1 MSGPVLPPDL
11 EEKLQLAVAA
21 AEDAL
26 RRLDQARRDAE
37 KAAREIRE
45 ALEQQLEQTAA
56 QWAPD
61 RAAEAQ
67 KLAQR
72 TVRIADEIVDWAVG
86 RSPWGL
92 ADRLIPELRDGVGEL
107 RAFLDA
113 KPLPESKSG
122 PAPARPAP

>member
-1 MSGPVLPPDL
+1 MAGPVLPPEL
-11 EEKLQLAVAA
+11 EEKLQQAVAA

-26 RRLDQARRDAE
+26 KRLDQARRDAE
-37 KAAREIRE
+37 RAAREIRE
-45 ALEQQLEQTAA
+45 ALEQQLEQSAA

-67 KLAQR
+67 QLMKR
-72 TVRIADEIVDWAVG
+72 TVRIADEVVDWAVS

-92 ADRLIPELRDGVGEL
+92 ADRLIPELREGVAEL